1 MSEQNKEPT
10 ADLESIVESGFVRLL
25 KKKTFS
31 EDDLNYLQVLKEAR
45 GWVAVKQR
53 REPEGQGSEFTD

>member
-31 EDDLNYLQVLKEAR
+31 DDDLNFLQVLKEAR

>member
-31 EDDLNYLQVLKEAR
+31 EDDLNYLQVLKEAK

-53 REPEGQGSEFTD
+53 REPEGQGAEFTD

>member
-1 MSEQNKEPT
+1 MPSKLPEET
-10 ADLESIVESGFVRLL
+10 ADLESIIESGFVRLL

-31 EDDLNYLQVLKEAR
+31 DDDLNFLQVLKEAR

-53 REPEGQGSEFTD
+53 REPEGQGAEFTD

>member
-1 MSEQNKEPT
+1 MPSKLPEET
-10 ADLESIVESGFVRLL
+10 ADLESIIESGFVRLL

-31 EDDLNYLQVLKEAR
+31 DDDLNFLQVLKEAR

-53 REPEGQGSEFTD
+53 

>member
-1 MSEQNKEPT
+1 MAEQNKEPT
-10 ADLESIVESGFVRLL
+10 ADLESIIESGFVRLL

-31 EDDLNYLQVLKEAR
+31 EDDLNYLQVLKEAK